1 MNFLR
6 VCGVNIADFWG
17 SYTKVIFGT
26 HLGAN
31 SILIMAIDRLI
42 MAMDITS
49 TQCSNVTYTASGCAV
64 IITEHCR
71 VCRHSRVIHCARIIK
86 QSRSTAFT
94 AIACAPQSCL
104 SVSPSVFLP
113 FSVRVGV
120 LSALRVRRY

>member
-86 QSRSTAFT
+86 QSRSTALLRLHALRSRVCPSVRLYFFHF
-94 AIACAPQSCL
+94 P
-104 SVSPSVFLP
+104 SVS
-113 FSVRVGV
+113 
-120 LSALRVRRY
+120 AY